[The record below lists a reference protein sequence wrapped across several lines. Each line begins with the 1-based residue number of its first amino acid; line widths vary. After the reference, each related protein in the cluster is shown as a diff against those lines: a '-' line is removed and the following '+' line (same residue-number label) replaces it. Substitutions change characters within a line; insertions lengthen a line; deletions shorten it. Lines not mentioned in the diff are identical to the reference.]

1 MSFYVIAPYVIRNL
15 FIRPGIF
22 SAFQPIPPFQASG
35 FNGKGT
41 GCGPMGDRTMRVAT
55 KQFVQGIDSQEI
67 IADADVE
74 KLSRFFRGHKSR
86 IYELIRQRLK
96 KDPPSPYNYFI
107 AEHPKGQKR
116 SQLFLKAFQ
125 EALNGRVDVL
135 FEDQR
140 QIGYERAIEGYE
152 LKDVFAY
159 KMAFTEVMWLLI
171 NDYNA
176 HRKSAQDFITFKDM
190 KVITHLISYS
200 NFLLS
205 DSFLRTRD
213 EIISH
218 RRNQLQKLHR
228 YAAKAISIFDEE
240 ELRACTN
247 QGIFDIFG
255 LDGSFMVPYVRRKG
269 REQWKQGKL
278 IGIQPS
284 PEFVEKVALQV
295 VETDRAMAIDL
306 YGAIIPFDEE
316 MEQEKFKVICIPI
329 HTSNAHVTGLFF
341 VHDQGRVFKFQ
352 RFDKNLLYQFAYF
365 TGAILSNSLM
375 VSELARKKEELHD
388 LTGRLIFV
396 QEEEKKRIG
405 ADIHD
410 TITQA
415 LTGIGYKALLCQ
427 ALINK
432 DLPRLEEELNR
443 LVRDINRAL
452 KKSRSI
458 ISDLRPKILDDL
470 GIVAFNKAI
479 TDFKEDSNLTVNFEC
494 PETLNVNPN
503 VGIAFYRIFQEALRN
518 IQKHARASK
527 VDISLNID
535 TRNQLCLIVQDN
547 GRGFVFDPNTERVNH
562 PGMGLLTMRERAED
576 LGGEFWVD
584 AQNGKGCRIT
594 VTVSL

>member
-1 MSFYVIAPYVIRNL
+1 ML
-15 FIRPGIF
+15 
-22 SAFQPIPPFQASG
+22 
-35 FNGKGT
+35 K
-41 GCGPMGDRTMRVAT
+41 
-55 KQFVQGIDSQEI
+55 IDSQEI

-74 KLSRFFRGHKSR
+74 KLSRFFMDYKDR
-86 IYELIRQRLK
+86 IYELIRERLK
-96 KDPPSPYNYFI
+96 KDPPTPYKYFI
-107 AEHPKGQKR
+107 SDHPNGQMR
-116 SQLFLKAFQ
+116 SQAFLKAFQ

-135 FEDQR
+135 FDDQR
-140 QIGYERAIEGYE
+140 KIGYKRAMEGYE

-171 NDYNA
+171 NDYNV
-176 HRKSAQDFITFKDM
+176 HLKSSEDLITFNDM
-190 KVITHLISYS
+190 KVITHLTSYS

-205 DSFLRTRD
+205 NSFLKTRD

-218 RRNQLQKLHR
+218 RRNQLQKLHL
-228 YAAKAISIFDEE
+228 YAARAISIFQEE
-240 ELRACTN
+240 ELRAYTN

-255 LDGSFMVPYVRRKG
+255 LDGAFMVPYVKKDDKNR
-269 REQWKQGKL
+269 WKKGKL

-284 PEFVEKVALQV
+284 FEFVEMIARQV
-295 VETDRAMAIDL
+295 VQTSKAMAIDVN
-306 YGAIIPFDEE
+306 GTMIPFDEE
-316 MEQEKFKVICIPI
+316 VKQENFQVICIPI
-329 HTSNAHVTGLFF
+329 DTSNFDVTGLFF
-341 VHDQGRVFKFQ
+341 VHDQGRIFKFQ
-352 RFDKNLLYQFAYF
+352 RFDKNLLYQFVYF

-443 LVRDINRAL
+443 LVHDINGAL
-452 KKSRSI
+452 RESRNI

-470 GIVAFNKAI
+470 GVVPAFNKAI
-479 TDFKEDSNLTVNFEC
+479 ANFMEDSGLAVHFEC
-494 PETLNVNPN
+494 PETLSVNSD

-518 IQKHARASK
+518 IYKHARASK
-527 VDISLNID
+527 VDISLTID
-535 TRNQLCLIVQDN
+535 NRNRLSLVVRDN
-547 GRGFVFDPNTERVNH
+547 GRGLVVDPDAERVGNS
-562 PGMGLLTMRERAED
+562 GMGLLTMRERAED
-576 LGGEFWVD
+576 LGGQFVID
-584 AQNGKGCRIT
+584 SKSGNGCRIM
-594 VTVSL
+594 VTVPL